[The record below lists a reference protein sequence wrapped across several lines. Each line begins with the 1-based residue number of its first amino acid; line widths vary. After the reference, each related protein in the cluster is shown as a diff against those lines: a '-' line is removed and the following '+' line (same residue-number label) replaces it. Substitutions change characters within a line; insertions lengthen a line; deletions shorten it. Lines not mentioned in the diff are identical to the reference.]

1 MESVGVNPLELSL
14 SLKPSYFPKTITNLL
29 KDLRNMNNVWEKLS
43 VLAESLQ
50 MHKEELARLEVF
62 KRELP
67 QSALLLMESI
77 DILEEEIEKVKNKE
91 SEAERPLMEF
101 LTLKNRRIN
110 FDDQKEHER
119 QILGSNGV
127 GKAQASSP
135 AFLSNR
141 DHCHLDTS
149 TRPCKFNSGKARGK
163 EVMNGSGMSSVHPKA
178 RVPKPFKPKPIR
190 KTNRRTW
197 TVELH
202 AKFVE
207 AVNFLGGPEVAT
219 PKQIREVMQVEGL
232 TNDHVKSHLQK
243 YRLHNK
249 IFRSQDSSS
258 TSW

>member
-14 SLKPSYFPKTITNLL
+14 SLKPSYFPKTINNLL

-43 VLAESLQ
+43 VLDESLQ
-50 MHKEELARLEVF
+50 MHKEELARVEAS

-67 QSALLLMESI
+67 QSVLLLMESI

-91 SEAERPLMEF
+91 SETERPLMEF

-110 FDDQKEHER
+110 FDQEEQR
-119 QILGSNGV
+119 QILGSDGV

-135 AFLSNR
+135 AFLSNC
-141 DHCHLDTS
+141 DHGHLDTS
-149 TRPCKFNSGKARGK
+149 RPCKFNSGKAKGK
-163 EVMNGSGMSSVHPKA
+163 ETMNGSGMSFVHPKA
-178 RVPKPFKPKPIR
+178 GVPKPFKPKPIW

-207 AVNFLGGPEVAT
+207 AVNFLGGPEGAT

-232 TNDHVKSHLQK
+232 TNDHVKSHLQ
-243 YRLHNK
+243 
-249 IFRSQDSSS
+249 
-258 TSW
+258 